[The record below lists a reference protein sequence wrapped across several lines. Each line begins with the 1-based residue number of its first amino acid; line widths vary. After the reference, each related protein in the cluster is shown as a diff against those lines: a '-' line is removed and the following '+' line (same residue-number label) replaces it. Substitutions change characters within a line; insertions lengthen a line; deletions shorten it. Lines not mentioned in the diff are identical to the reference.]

1 MNKKTRSNLGLGVLL
16 ILVGGWFI
24 AIQFFPHLKTWFWN
38 LFDWP
43 FYIIGGGICFL
54 IFGLIIG
61 EPGFAIPASIISGI
75 GGLLYY
81 QSVTNDW
88 ESWSY
93 AWALIPGFVGIGTI
107 LMALF
112 GQGGRKGFQSGL
124 TLILIS
130 LVMFLIFGSFFGAN
144 PLGAYWPLLLIGLGL
159 WMLVKPLFMK
169 GT

>member
-24 AIQFFPHLKTWFWN
+24 TIQFFPHLKTWFWN

-93 AWALIPGFVGIGTI
+93 AWALIRSQGTWIHRSGYCKGLRFQPVHSQSIESDGFDGCRNERVEQWVIGVI
-107 LMALF
+107 NS
-112 GQGGRKGFQSGL
+112 QKRRSQ
-124 TLILIS
+124 
-130 LVMFLIFGSFFGAN
+130 
-144 PLGAYWPLLLIGLGL
+144 
-159 WMLVKPLFMK
+159 
-169 GT
+169 